1 MHLLHLNLL
10 IKYLT
15 NHQKRNNATGSILD
29 IQEPVDLTFWTGLDR
44 APDPAPIQSNNIT
57 ELGVT
62 NRKRWLG
69 IHTQRR

>member
-1 MHLLHLNLL
+1 ML
-10 IKYLT
+10 
-15 NHQKRNNATGSILD
+15 LD

-44 APDPAPIQSNNIT
+44 APDPDPIQSNNIT